1 MPMLARSSA
10 TALLLLTAALA
21 TGCSADRQIIQSTIN
36 RPASVAIVD
45 ATTLETLWTMD
56 VPVAHSLMLDFNN
69 RSDIPGVSVADSPA
83 TSVIWRLYKTR
94 EVQTSFIGG
103 NQYHIRG
110 VSVDHEQIELPGTP
124 IRTVVSYREK
134 AKEPPPPATAIEPL
148 PAPRAPEAPVE
159 AEAPQPTDTP
169 DPLEAE
175 SEGTV
180 ETEGAIEPDAEVE
193 PQAEPSVIK

>member
-21 TGCSADRQIIQSTIN
+21 TGCSADRQIIHSTIN

-45 ATTLETLWTMD
+45 ATTLETLWAMD

-83 TSVIWRLYKTR
+83 TSVTWQLYKTR

-110 VSVDHEQIELPGTP
+110 VSVDHEQIELPGRP
-124 IRTVVSYREK
+124 IRTEVSYREK
-134 AKEPPPPATAIEPL
+134 AKEPL
-148 PAPRAPEAPVE
+148 PAPRAPEVPVEPVE

-175 SEGTV
+175 SEGAV

>member
-110 VSVDHEQIELPGTP
+110 VGDVPKQTVELLAGEAAGVDGA
-124 IRTVVSYREK
+124 RKVSYRRELL
-134 AKEPPPPATAIEPL
+134 AGL
-148 PAPRAPEAPVE
+148 GYGGGVYRQRGRPE
-159 AEAPQPTDTP
+159 
-169 DPLEAE
+169 
-175 SEGTV
+175 
-180 ETEGAIEPDAEVE
+180 
-193 PQAEPSVIK
+193 